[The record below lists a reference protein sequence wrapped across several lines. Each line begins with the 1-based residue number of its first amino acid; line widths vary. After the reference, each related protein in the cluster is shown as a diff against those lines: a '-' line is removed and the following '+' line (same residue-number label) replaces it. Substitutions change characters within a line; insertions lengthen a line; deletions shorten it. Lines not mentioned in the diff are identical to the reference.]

1 MGEDQDMPNEPHFPA
16 ESPHT
21 ADLEAF
27 NPIQDIGGEKRLV
40 DSKSG
45 ELMVMLSPYIQYS
58 QMS

>member
-27 NPIQDIGGEKRLV
+27 NPIQDIGGEKRL
-40 DSKSG
+40 DSKSD